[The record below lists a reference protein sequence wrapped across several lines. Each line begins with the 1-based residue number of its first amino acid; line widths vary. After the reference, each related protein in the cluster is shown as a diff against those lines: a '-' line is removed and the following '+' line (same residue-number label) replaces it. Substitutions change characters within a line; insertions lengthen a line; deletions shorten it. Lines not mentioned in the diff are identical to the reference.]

1 MRLQVL
7 PLNNRWLIGLMVAAT
22 SITGAIVFYGSR
34 LGRTGAGDSSQPVM
48 TPTVRKVVALGR
60 LEPEAEVIQLSA
72 PNPVEA
78 SRVAQLLVSQ
88 GDRVKPGQVIAILD
102 ARDRLQHELKQAKE
116 QVSVAQAKLAQVKAG
131 AKSGEIQAQKATIDR
146 FQAEQAG
153 ELSAQGAT
161 VARWQSEVRNAR
173 AQHNRFQQLH
183 RAGAISTSDLEA
195 KRLALETSQA
205 QLNEAI
211 AIRNRTIS
219 SLQAQLSEATATL
232 NQIVE
237 VRPVDV
243 QAAQTEVNTA
253 IAAMQRAEADLQR
266 AYVRA
271 PIAGQIF
278 KIHTRSGEKIDE
290 EKGIVE
296 LGQTNQMVVA
306 AEVYQTDISK
316 VQVGQQAVITSQVFP
331 GELRGTVSQIGL
343 QVNQQE
349 VFSNQPGENLDRRVI
364 EVKIRLTPK
373 DSKRVAS
380 FTNLQVQ
387 TAIQL

>member
-1 MRLQVL
+1 MRQVL
-7 PLNNRWLIGLMVAAT
+7 PLSNRWLTGLLVAVT
-22 SITGAIVFYGSR
+22 TITGATILYGSR
-34 LGRTGAGDSSQPVM
+34 FGQIDPGDSSQPVIA
-48 TPTVRKVVALGR
+48 PTVRKVVALGR

-78 SRVAQLLVSQ
+78 SRVAQLLVRQ
-88 GDRVKPGQVIAILD
+88 GDRVKAGQVIAILD
-102 ARDRLQHELKQAKE
+102 ARDRLQHELQQAKA
-116 QVSVAQAKLAQVKAG
+116 QVGVAQAKLAQVKAG

-146 FQAEQAG
+146 FQAEQLG
-153 ELSAQGAT
+153 LSAQGAT
-161 VARWQSEVRNAR
+161 VARWQSEVRNAQ
-173 AQHNRFQQLH
+173 AQYGRFRQLH

-195 KRLALETSQA
+195 KRLALESSQA
-205 QLNEAI
+205 QLHEAI
-211 AIRNRTIS
+211 ATRNRITS
-219 SLQAQLSEATATL
+219 SLQAQLSEAKATL

-253 IAAMQRAEADLQR
+253 IAAMARAEADLQR

-271 PIAGQIF
+271 PIAGQIL
-278 KIHTRSGEKIDE
+278 KIHTYSGEKIDE
-290 EKGIVE
+290 ERGIAE
-296 LGQTNQMVVA
+296 LGQTSQMVAA
-306 AEVYQTDISK
+306 AEVYQTDIGK
-316 VQVGQQAVITSQVFP
+316 VQVGQQAIITSQAFP

-364 EVKIRLTPK
+364 EVKIRLVPE
-373 DSKRVAS
+373 DSKQVAGL
-380 FTNLQVQ
+380 TNLQVQ